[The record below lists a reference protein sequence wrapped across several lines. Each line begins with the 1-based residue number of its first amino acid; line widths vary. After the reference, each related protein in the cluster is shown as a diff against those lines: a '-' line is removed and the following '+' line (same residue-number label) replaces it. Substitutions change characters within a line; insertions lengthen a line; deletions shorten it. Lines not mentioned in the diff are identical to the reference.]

1 MQPRAGEASQTARTA
16 ESIAATHGSM
26 TPAPEPNLRPPTRGE
41 EHKVY
46 APKTPRPMDI
56 STLVRDKAD
65 IDLYREHFSGYRMTR
80 AHLSS
85 SPYIESDP
93 KLLHRQT
100 SHPSHG
106 KVQFSFPSISFYY
119 FPSHS
124 QTYSRANQRPP
135 TDNQEGGYSHERRS
149 VSFPDHQPALAPTAS
164 PTHSPRPAGMLVDAK
179 PGSRQEKRI
188 YGDSMDVPTTGNRE
202 GQWTERVHELKDY
215 AASQGATLRA
225 MSKSRGKEPAG
236 LQSDTTSSVRDRY
249 PGENEVKG
257 REAAMALYSYPL
269 VESGNKYMP
278 EVPDGGRR
286 ELEKVRKDLKD
297 MELQLQNA
305 TRAQIN
311 EVSATLDPAS
321 STSYPTAPPPKS

>member
-1 MQPRAGEASQTARTA
+1 MGSSQPDTPYSSTGSPPALPSRSSSKGEGNNAYSSQEPPSVMQPRAGEASQVARTA

-93 KLLHRQT
+93 KLHHRQN

-106 KVQFSFPSISFYY
+106 KVQFSFPSMSFYH

-124 QTYSRANQRPP
+124 QT
-135 TDNQEGGYSHERRS
+135 
-149 VSFPDHQPALAPTAS
+149 
-164 PTHSPRPAGMLVDAK
+164 
-179 PGSRQEKRI
+179 I
-188 YGDSMDVPTTGNRE
+188 
-202 GQWTERVHELKDY
+202 
-215 AASQGATLRA
+215 
-225 MSKSRGKEPAG
+225 AG
-236 LQSDTTSSVRDRY
+236 LTNTRRQIIKRGPIPTREDPSRSQTTS
-249 PGENEVKG
+249 
-257 REAAMALYSYPL
+257 
-269 VESGNKYMP
+269 
-278 EVPDGGRR
+278 RR
-286 ELEKVRKDLKD
+286 
-297 MELQLQNA
+297 
-305 TRAQIN
+305 
-311 EVSATLDPAS
+311 
-321 STSYPTAPPPKS
+321 